1 MARRKWKQL
10 RVRGAAA
17 AAASFTG
24 PLTPVCWAEGRGVAL
39 LGGLNIRAATAEL
52 NPDLDLL
59 EVSCGAAS
67 PGTLCHSSQP
77 GAGLRLAWQVSRRE
91 DRYSGRRRV
100 MLL

>member
-52 NPDLDLL
+52 NPDLELL

-77 GAGLRLAWQVSRRE
+77 GAGLRLAWQVSRE
-91 DRYSGRRRV
+91 DRYSRRRV
-100 MLL
+100 TLL

>member
-39 LGGLNIRAATAEL
+39 LGGLNILGSLSSSSNST
-52 NPDLDLL
+52 
-59 EVSCGAAS
+59 
-67 PGTLCHSSQP
+67 GT
-77 GAGLRLAWQVSRRE
+77 
-91 DRYSGRRRV
+91 
-100 MLL
+100 